1 MTDAKIAVKDIN
13 DYAEL
18 CSELKMLYTAITRP
32 KNTLI
37 IYDDDSAARKSIE
50 KLWERLEV
58 VELVSNEL
66 IEESNKKRNLSQR
79 NWRFSSG

>member
-1 MTDAKIAVKDIN
+1 MKKIVSDAKIILKDIN

-37 IYDDDSAARKSIE
+37 IYDEDATARKSI
-50 KLWERLEV
+50 
-58 VELVSNEL
+58 
-66 IEESNKKRNLSQR
+66 
-79 NWRFSSG
+79 

>member
-1 MTDAKIAVKDIN
+1 MKDIN

-37 IYDDDSAARKSIE
+37 IYDQDSTARKTIE
-50 KLWERLEV
+50 KIWEKLEV
-58 VELVSNEL
+58 V
-66 IEESNKKRNLSQR
+66 
-79 NWRFSSG
+79 